1 MAKEWCS
8 DLKRMELVSTIGL
21 PSVLVFVV
29 QVRSAERGSLPDGR
43 SEIAESILR
52 TLTRVQK
59 SLLGCR
65 NQIQGGSH
73 ASKRINGVLK
83 VRAVPDMR
91 CQAPQSFPVM
101 TCLHKTCERKYHLQT
116 GALDSVNVSEDCTK
130 TLLSWDKD
138 RSQFR
143 FGWTMCGLL
152 LPLPRRSIAGYL
164 RIVKQ
169 GSACE
174 ESRRGQNATASRQAW
189 VKQLKDDVRAQEE
202 GAAWHQEI
210 QQALL
215 LLFVASRPAQAVV
228 VVVVVNQF

>member
-1 MAKEWCS
+1 MCFELCSFKRSSGMPRTTGCTLDGSGQKHHRSCVAKEWCS

-83 VRAVPDMR
+83 VLAVPDMR
-91 CQAPQSFPVM
+91 CQAPQSFTVM

-116 GALDSVNVSEDCTK
+116 GALDSS
-130 TLLSWDKD
+130 
-138 RSQFR
+138 
-143 FGWTMCGLL
+143 
-152 LPLPRRSIAGYL
+152 
-164 RIVKQ
+164 
-169 GSACE
+169 
-174 ESRRGQNATASRQAW
+174 
-189 VKQLKDDVRAQEE
+189 
-202 GAAWHQEI
+202 
-210 QQALL
+210 
-215 LLFVASRPAQAVV
+215 
-228 VVVVVNQF
+228 